1 MKKLAKSWFRLR
13 RRHRRHSFIEIKSE
27 TFFMLELTGGS
38 FFKICAHPH
47 REAQAL
53 DNFAPLKNFRAVG
66 LRSELRDKMKRKKK
80 E

>member
-1 MKKLAKSWFRLR
+1 
-13 RRHRRHSFIEIKSE
+13 
-27 TFFMLELTGGS
+27 MLELTGGS

-53 DNFAPLKNFRAVG
+53 DNFAPLKNFRAVE
-66 LRSELRDKMKRKKK
+66 LRSELRDKMKRKNK